1 MKAAELFDLSGEVA
15 LVTGASSG
23 LGERFARTLAA
34 NGAKVVVAAR
44 RVDRLEKLVDSI
56 REHGGEAIAVELDVA
71 DAAAVPAGFD
81 AAQAAFGPV
90 SILVNNA
97 GLAKTQGLFDVT
109 PEDWREVVSVNL
121 DGVWFCAQE
130 AARRMKDAGVNG
142 SIINIASVL
151 SFRAAKGVISYA
163 ASKGAVQQLTTNLA
177 LELARYNIRVNAIAP
192 GYILTEINR
201 DFFSSPASQPMIKRI
216 AQRRIGETS
225 DLDGTLLLLASSKAS
240 GYMTGSTVVVDGG
253 HMLAVD

>member
-1 MKAAELFDLSGEVA
+1 
-15 LVTGASSG
+15 
-23 LGERFARTLAA
+23 
-34 NGAKVVVAAR
+34 
-44 RVDRLEKLVDSI
+44 
-56 REHGGEAIAVELDVA
+56 
-71 DAAAVPAGFD
+71 
-81 AAQAAFGPV
+81 
-90 SILVNNA
+90 
-97 GLAKTQGLFDVT
+97 VT